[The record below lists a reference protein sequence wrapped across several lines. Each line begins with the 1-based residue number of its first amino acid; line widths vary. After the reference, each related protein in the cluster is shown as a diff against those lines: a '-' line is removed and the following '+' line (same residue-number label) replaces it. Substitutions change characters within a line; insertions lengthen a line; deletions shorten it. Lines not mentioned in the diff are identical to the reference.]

1 MLDWLQNTPVSEW
14 VATSDLGYPILLAIH
29 SMGMAIVVGIL
40 VMLDLRVLGFA
51 KGIPVSAFRTL
62 MPVAWVGF
70 AVNLVSG
77 TLLFMS
83 LATHMISNWP
93 FLSKMA
99 SICIGGVVSWV
110 LWRNLE
116 AEGWAA
122 APAGGVPAI
131 DAAPSQTARAMAI
144 VSMAVWLGAILFG
157 RMIAYVLDAAL
168 LAG

>member
-51 KGIPVSAFRTL
+51 RGIPVSAFRTL
-62 MPVAWVGF
+62 MPLAWIGF

-99 SICIGGVVSWV
+99 SICIAGLVSWA
-110 LWRNLE
+110 LWRNLLGE
-116 AEGWAA
+116 RWSA
-122 APAGGVPAI
+122 APANG
-131 DAAPSQTARAMAI
+131 AAVAEPSQTARTLAI
-144 VSMAVWLGAILFG
+144 VSMVLWAAAILFG
-157 RMIAYVLDAAL
+157 RMIAYVLDAAM

>member
-29 SMGMAIVVGIL
+29 SMGMGIVVGIL

-51 KGIPVSAFRTL
+51 KGIPVAAFRTL
-62 MPVAWVGF
+62 MPLAWIGF

-99 SICIGGVVSWV
+99 SICVAGVVSWA
-110 LWRNLE
+110 LWRNLQ
-116 AEGWAA
+116 AEGWATAGA
-122 APAGGVPAI
+122 ATS
-131 DAAPSQTARAMAI
+131 AAPSQPARTLAI
-144 VSMAVWLGAILFG
+144 VSMVLWAAAILFG
-157 RMIAYVLDAAL
+157 RMIAYVLDAAM

>member
-62 MPVAWVGF
+62 MPLAWIGF

-99 SICIGGVVSWV
+99 SICLGGVVSWA
-110 LWRNLE
+110 LWQNLE

-122 APAGGVPAI
+122 APADGVVVV
-131 DAAPSQTARAMAI
+131 AAPSQAARTMAI

>member
-51 KGIPVSAFRTL
+51 RGIPVSAFRTL
-62 MPVAWVGF
+62 MPLAWIGF

-99 SICIGGVVSWV
+99 SICVGGVVSWA

-116 AEGWAA
+116 AEGWAT
-122 APAGGVPAI
+122 AGGATVAP
-131 DAAPSQTARAMAI
+131 APSQTARTMAI